1 MVFSQSVLGGVV
13 EGRGCCSRATLAPG
27 EDAELKFV
35 MITIMRRHNDNND
48 NDDNPF
54 KVVIRQSLLHS

>member
-1 MVFSQSVLGGVV
+1 M

-27 EDAELKFV
+27 ENAELKSV
-35 MITIMRRHNDNND
+35 MITIMRRHNDNNY

>member
-13 EGRGCCSRATLAPG
+13 EGRGCCSCATLAPG